1 MQSIILAAGLGKRLS
16 STHSDP
22 KILLQIGEFSLLE
35 RHIVNLLELNVTRI
49 IVCVGYKQEL
59 IINEIEKLGLN
70 NVKII
75 CNNEYHLGSTVSLW
89 KTKELALEQCDTLL
103 LDADV
108 LYHPKILKVLSKSK
122 SNNCLLI
129 DRNFEAGDEPVKVCI
144 HKEKITEFRKTIP
157 SEIKFDTMGE
167 SVGFFKFSGEGLET
181 IYDTC
186 DKYISSEKHN
196 EPHEEVIRECII
208 CDKLDIGY
216 EDITG
221 LPWIEIDFPEDIEKA
236 KRDILPRTPFTGPI
250 R

>member
-16 STHSDP
+16 SAHSNP
-22 KILLQIGEFSLLE
+22 KILLKIGEFSLLE
-35 RHIVNLLELNVTRI
+35 RHVTNLLELDVKRI
-49 IVCVGYKQEL
+49 VICVGYEQEIL
-59 IINEIEKLGLN
+59 INEIEKLGLS

-75 CNNEYHLGSTVSLW
+75 YNNDYHLGSTVSLW
-89 KTKELALEQCDTLL
+89 KTREAVLGQCDTLL

-108 LYHPKILKVLSKSK
+108 LYHPKMLKVLTKSK
-122 SNNCLLI
+122 SSNCLLI
-129 DRNFEAGDEPVKVCI
+129 DRNFEPGDEPVKVCI
-144 HKEKITEFRKTIP
+144 HKEKITEFRKIISP
-157 SEIKFDTMGE
+157 KIKFDTMGE

-186 DKYISSEKHN
+186 GKYINSGKDG

-208 CDKLDIGY
+208 YDKVDLGY